1 MSESIAMTP
10 IEAPPR
16 QLTPALRAARLRMA
30 GLLSGLL
37 VAGAFAN
44 PLRPLPIDLCGFRML
59 TGLPCPTCGLTRALC
74 RAIQGDFAGS
84 LAVHPAGVIVLAIMV
99 AWLGWSLLEVRR
111 GQPLWES
118 GQRRAIRFAGV
129 LASVVTIAFWVSEL

>member
-1 MSESIAMTP
+1 MSDIAMTG

-16 QLTPALRAARLRMA
+16 RLTPALRASRLRMT

-74 RAIQGDFAGS
+74 RAIQGDLAGS
-84 LAVHPAGVIVLAIMV
+84 LAMHPAGVIVLAGV
-99 AWLGWSLLEVRR
+99 LAWMSWSLLEVWR

-118 GQRRAIRFAGV
+118 GQRSAIRFAAV
-129 LASVVTIAFWVSEL
+129 LASVVTIAFWISEL